1 MISEF
6 SALKFAYIFWFLCVR
21 EALIAVYHESYSRV
35 LLKFRLTQGWPTFV
49 ASAKSGALDDLKWRI
64 VYL

>member
-1 MISEF
+1 LRFSVTLATMISEF

-35 LLKFRLTQGWPTFV
+35 LLKFRLTQG
-49 ASAKSGALDDLKWRI
+49 
-64 VYL
+64 